1 MRDIVPRPEYL
12 RRLAEHRD
20 VYLIKIITGLRRCG
34 KSTLLDLYH
43 AYLLED
49 GVVEE
54 RILHINFESL
64 KYREIKDYL
73 TLYDYVSTRIP
84 PAGKTYL
91 IFDEIQAVSEWERA
105 IESLRLDY
113 DVDIYLTGSNAYM
126 LSTELATLLS
136 GRYVEIKMLPLSF
149 KEFLAFYSFPETETM
164 DSRFEKYLQFGGM
177 PVLKQYDFHVA
188 RSNEALEG
196 IYSTVIL
203 KDVLQRSPWA
213 SQVTL
218 EKLVRFLC
226 DNIGNLSSPN
236 RIGNVLT
243 TEGDIKG
250 QRNGRAIASHAV
262 SRYITALQDAFI
274 VYLVGR
280 YDIRGKQHLKTQGK
294 IYLADIGFRNMLL
307 GFRDGD
313 RGHILE
319 NIVYLELVRRDYRVS
334 VGKIGETEVDFV
346 AEKPQ
351 DKLYIQVTESMLSP
365 DVRERELRPLF
376 AIRDNYEKVVLS
388 MDRNYLQSVEGIKV
402 MNLIDWL
409 LLA

>member
-20 VYLIKIITGLRRCG
+20 VDLVKIITGLRRCG

-43 AYLLED
+43 AYLLGE
-49 GVVEE
+49 GVAEE
-54 RILHINFESL
+54 QIIHLNLESL

-73 TLYDYVSTRIP
+73 TLYDYISPRI
-84 PAGKTYL
+84 AATGKTYL
-91 IFDEIQAVSEWERA
+91 IFDEIQAVTQWERA
-105 IESLRLDY
+105 IESFRLDY

-136 GRYVEIKMLPLSF
+136 GRYVEIQMLPLSF
-149 KEFLAFYSFPETETM
+149 KEFLAFHSFPEAETM

-177 PVLKQYDFHVA
+177 PVLKQYSFHEA

-203 KDVLQRSPWA
+203 KDVLQRSSWA

-218 EKLVRFLC
+218 EKLVRFIC
-226 DNIGNLSSPN
+226 GNIGSLSSPN

-250 QRNGRAIASHAV
+250 QRNGKAIASHAV
-262 SRYITALQDAFI
+262 SRYIKALQDAFI
-274 VYLVGR
+274 VYSANR
-280 YDIRGKQHLKTQGK
+280 YDIRGKQHLKTQSK
-294 IYLADIGFRNMLL
+294 IYLADMGFRNMLL
-307 GFRDGD
+307 GYRDGD

-319 NIVYLELVRRDYRVS
+319 NIVYLELLRRDYRVS
-334 VGKIGETEVDFV
+334 VGKLYETEVDFV

-365 DVRERELRPLF
+365 EVRERELRPLLS
-376 AIRDNYEKVVLS
+376 IRDNYEKVVLS
-388 MDRNYLQSVEGIKV
+388 LDRSFLQSVEGIKV

-409 LLA
+409 LLT